1 MSADLILLLLL
12 MGAFGGFAAGMLG
25 IGGGMILVPFIT
37 MIFTAQGFAPHAI
50 IHMAVA
56 TSLGVIM
63 FTSMSSVRAHHQHG
77 AVLWPVAALLAPGI
91 LLGAWCG
98 PWIAKQLSSSGQAML
113 FAVFL
118 TISATQILFGK
129 KAPAPQPVHAHPD
142 GAAPQAAAHL
152 PGRSAMFGTGMVIG
166 VISGLVGAG
175 GGFLSVPFMMRRG
188 VHIHNAV
195 ATSAA
200 LGFPIALSGTLS
212 NIYYGWQVPDLPPYA
227 LGFVYVPAL
236 AVMALAS
243 VSMAPFGAR
252 AAHRLPV
259 QTLKKIF
266 AVMLYCLAAY
276 MLYKALH

>member
-1 MSADLILLLLL
+1 MSAGLILLLLL

-63 FTSMSSVRAHHQHG
+63 FTSISSVRAHHQHG
-77 AVLWPVAALLAPGI
+77 AVLWSVAALLAPGI

-98 PWIAKQLSSSGQAML
+98 PWIAKQLSSAGQALL

-129 KAPAPQPVHAHPD
+129 KAAASAPQN
-142 GAAPQAAAHL
+142 GAAAAHL
-152 PGRSAMFGTGMVIG
+152 PGRSAMFGTGMLIG

-175 GGFLSVPFMMRRG
+175 GGFLSVPFLMRRG
-188 VHIHNAV
+188 VRIQNAV

-212 NIYYGWQVPDLPPYA
+212 NIYYGWQVADLPPYA
-227 LGFVYVPAL
+227 LGFVYLPAL

-276 MLYKALH
+276 MLYKALN

>member
-1 MSADLILLLLL
+1 MSAGLILLLLL

-63 FTSMSSVRAHHQHG
+63 FTSISSVRAHHQHG
-77 AVLWPVAALLAPGI
+77 AVLWSVAALLAPGI

-98 PWIAKQLSSSGQAML
+98 PWIAKQLSSAGQALL

-129 KAPAPQPVHAHPD
+129 KAATAQTTPAAQ
-142 GAAPQAAAHL
+142 AAHL
-152 PGRSAMFGTGMVIG
+152 PGRSAMFGTGMLIG

-175 GGFLSVPFMMRRG
+175 GGFLSVPFLMRRG
-188 VHIHNAV
+188 VRIQNAV

-212 NIYYGWQVPDLPPYA
+212 NIYYGWQVADLPPYA
-227 LGFVYVPAL
+227 LGFVYLPAL

-276 MLYKALH
+276 MLYKALY